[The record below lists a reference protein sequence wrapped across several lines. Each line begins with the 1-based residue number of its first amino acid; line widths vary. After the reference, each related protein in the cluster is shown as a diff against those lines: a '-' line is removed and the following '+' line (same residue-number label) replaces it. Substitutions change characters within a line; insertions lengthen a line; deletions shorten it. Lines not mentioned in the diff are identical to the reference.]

1 MTDVSANGPNYWII
15 VSSIGNWRR
24 TAEHGFS
31 VQGMKSRHRK
41 KAERMQPGDK
51 IAYYVTGVKAFAG
64 AATITSAYYE
74 DHEPIWTSSNKKKA
88 DEDYP
93 FRVRIGPDIVL
104 DETDFVPA
112 EGIARRMTYASKWP
126 AANWTLAFQGNVH
139 SIPAEDYQLIREA
152 LTEVAAA
159 TA

>member
-1 MTDVSANGPNYWII
+1 MADTSVNGPGYWII
-15 VSSIGNWRR
+15 VSSIDNWRR
-24 TAEHGFS
+24 TAEHGFT
-31 VQGMKSRHRK
+31 VQGMKSRHRR

-64 AATITSAYYE
+64 VATVTSTYYE
-74 DHEPIWTSSNKKKA
+74 DHVPIWTSNNKKKA

-93 FRVRIGPDIVL
+93 FRVLIEPNLVL
-104 DETDFVPA
+104 NETDFVPA

-139 SIPAEDYQLIREA
+139 SIPAEDFQLVHDA
-152 LTEVAAA
+152 LAQRAAA
-159 TA
+159 RV